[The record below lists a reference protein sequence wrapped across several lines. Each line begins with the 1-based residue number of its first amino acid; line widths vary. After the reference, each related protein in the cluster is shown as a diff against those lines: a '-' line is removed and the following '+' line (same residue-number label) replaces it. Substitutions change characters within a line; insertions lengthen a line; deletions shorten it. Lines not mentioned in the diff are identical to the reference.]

1 MFPGLGDTTFPV
13 NVVRGK
19 LPVAF
24 CSVQRYKPSD
34 YGESYLLNLFSPSLK
49 LIFVVSSEGG
59 YSVYA
64 VVCLGYSK
72 YSSIS
77 DFCNRSKVR
86 ANKNPF
92 GRDFL
97 PNGGM

>member
-97 PNGGM
+97 PNRGM